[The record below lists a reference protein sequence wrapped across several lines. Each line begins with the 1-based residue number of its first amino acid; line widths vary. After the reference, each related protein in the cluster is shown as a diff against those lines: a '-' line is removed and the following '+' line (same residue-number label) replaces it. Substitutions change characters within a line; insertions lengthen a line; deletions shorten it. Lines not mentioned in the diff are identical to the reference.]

1 MAHGGK
7 RENAGRKS
15 IIEEHRIKDLTS
27 PYIAEA
33 LNVVI
38 NVMKNG
44 EKEADRLAAAK
55 LILAYHFGQPSQ
67 GMDVTT
73 KGDKINVIFTKDG
86 N

>member
-7 RENAGRKS
+7 RENAGRKT

-27 PYIAEA
+27 PYVVDA
-33 LNVVI
+33 LNIVVKI
-38 NVMKNG
+38 MQTG
-44 EKEADRLAAAK
+44 EKESDRLTAAK

-67 GMDVTT
+67 AMDVTT
-73 KGDKINVIFTKDG
+73 GGDKINVIFTKDG